1 MPEKSRKSTHRE
13 AVDRIREARSLA
25 VDLPIVGRVRIP
37 HPEQVAYFGAL
48 AVLAAIE
55 IIDWPIA
62 LAIAAGHVLV
72 QNQHNRVAE
81 EVGEALED
89 A

>member
-48 AVLAAIE
+48 GVLAAIE

-72 QNQHNRVAE
+72 QNQHNRVAK

>member
-1 MPEKSRKSTHRE
+1 MAEKSGRTSHRDAVERVRE
-13 AVDRIREARSLA
+13 AQRFA
-25 VDLPIVGRVRIP
+25 VTLPIVGRVRIP
-37 HPEQVAYFGAL
+37 RPEQVAYFGAL
-48 AVLAAIE
+48 GVLAAVE

-72 QNQHNRVAE
+72 NNEHNRVAE
-81 EVGEALED
+81 QIGEALEE

>member
-13 AVDRIREARSLA
+13 AVDRIRGARSLA

-48 AVLAAIE
+48 GVLAAIE

>member
-1 MPEKSRKSTHRE
+1 MPEKSRRTTHRE
-13 AVDRIREARSLA
+13 AVNRIREARSLA

>member
-1 MPEKSRKSTHRE
+1 MPEKSRRTTHRE
-13 AVDRIREARSLA
+13 AVNRIREARSLA
-25 VDLPIVGRVRIP
+25 VDLPMVGRVRIP

-48 AVLAAIE
+48 GVLAAIE

-62 LAIAAGHVLV
+62 LAIAAGHVLM

>member
-1 MPEKSRKSTHRE
+1 MSEKSRAATHRE
-13 AVDRIREARSLA
+13 AVDRIREARSLV
-25 VDLPIVGRVRIP
+25 VDLPVVGRVRIP

-48 AVLAAIE
+48 AVLAAVE

>member
-1 MPEKSRKSTHRE
+1 MSERSRAATHRE
-13 AVDRIREARSLA
+13 AVDRIREARSLV
-25 VDLPIVGRVRIP
+25 VDLPVVGRVRIP
-37 HPEQVAYFGAL
+37 RPEQVAYFGAL
-48 AVLAAIE
+48 GVLAAVE

>member
-1 MPEKSRKSTHRE
+1 MTEKSRGTTRRE

-25 VDLPIVGRVRIP
+25 IDLPVVGRVRIP

-48 AVLAAIE
+48 GVLTAVE

-72 QNQHNRVAE
+72 QNQHNKVAE

>member
-1 MPEKSRKSTHRE
+1 MAEKSRTTTHRE

-25 VDLPIVGRVRIP
+25 VDLPVVGRVRIP

-48 AVLAAIE
+48 GVLAAIE

-72 QNQHNRVAE
+72 QNQHNRVAK

>member
-1 MPEKSRKSTHRE
+1 MPDKSRGTTQRE
-13 AVDRIREARSLA
+13 AVERIRDARSLTI
-25 VDLPIVGRVRIP
+25 DLPVVGRVRIP
-37 HPEQVAYFGAL
+37 HPEQLAYFGAL
-48 AVLAAIE
+48 GVLAAIE

>member
-1 MPEKSRKSTHRE
+1 MPEKSRGTTHRE
-13 AVDRIREARSLA
+13 AVDRIRGARSLA
-25 VDLPIVGRVRIP
+25 VDLPAVGRVRMP

-72 QNQHNRVAE
+72 QNQHNRVVE